1 MKKYSQYFVG
11 GLCALAVAFSAGTFM
26 KVNAAT
32 VPAQPVDLTYAA
44 EKALPAV
51 VHIRYVQN
59 SKVKTVDVQSDPFGD
74 FFADPFG
81 SLAIPVREMEEHRN
95 DKCKRRSARLPGRG

>member
-32 VPAQPVDLTYAA
+32 VPTQL
-44 EKALPAV
+44 V
-51 VHIRYVQN
+51 VF
-59 SKVKTVDVQSDPFGD
+59 P
-74 FFADPFG
+74 
-81 SLAIPVREMEEHRN
+81 
-95 DKCKRRSARLPGRG
+95 